1 MGLSGCEFGWYHL
14 SAKLRNLPFRLA
26 SGGHTKSGK
35 TRVITGQD
43 GFRRACLGL
52 RRIEGPGPSKE
63 KGRLVF
69 TSVLMIE
76 KALTS
81 ADVEFVTTL
90 HGDEPVSF
98 HVLLQPRG
106 EQADRLL
113 RAIDD
118 VALGELDEAVREGET
133 PEGEEALS
141 TGRRALEVSLAALRA
156 SGSQAEGRLVD
167 DHPLDALKTMV
178 EEAGADEV
186 IVLTD
191 PHYVEEFFHRD
202 WASRARHKVGVP
214 VLKLFSHSKA

>member
-1 MGLSGCEFGWYHL
+1 M
-14 SAKLRNLPFRLA
+14 
-26 SGGHTKSGK
+26 
-35 TRVITGQD
+35 
-43 GFRRACLGL
+43 
-52 RRIEGPGPSKE
+52 
-63 KGRLVF
+63 F

-98 HVLLQPRG
+98 HVLLEPRG
-106 EQADRLL
+106 DQADRLL

-118 VALGELDEAVREGET
+118 IALGELDDAAREGER
-133 PEGEEALS
+133 PEGEAAKEPAAQALD
-141 TGRRALEVSLAALRA
+141 VSLKALRLA
-156 SGSQAEGRLVD
+156 GCEADGRLVE
-167 DHPLDALKTMV
+167 DHPLDALKALV
-178 EEAGADEV
+178 EETGADEV

-214 VLKLFSHSKA
+214 VLKLFSRSKA

>member
-1 MGLSGCEFGWYHL
+1 M
-14 SAKLRNLPFRLA
+14 
-26 SGGHTKSGK
+26 
-35 TRVITGQD
+35 
-43 GFRRACLGL
+43 
-52 RRIEGPGPSKE
+52 
-63 KGRLVF
+63 F

-90 HGDEPVSF
+90 HGDEPVAF

-118 VALGELDEAVREGET
+118 VALGELDEAVREGGT
-133 PEGEEALS
+133 PEGDEARS
-141 TGRRALEVSLAALRA
+141 MGERALAVSLQALRTT
-156 SGSQAEGRLVD
+156 GDTAEGRLVE
-167 DHPLDALKTMV
+167 DHPLDALRKLV
-178 EEAGADEV
+178 EEVGADEV

>member
-1 MGLSGCEFGWYHL
+1 M
-14 SAKLRNLPFRLA
+14 
-26 SGGHTKSGK
+26 
-35 TRVITGQD
+35 
-43 GFRRACLGL
+43 
-52 RRIEGPGPSKE
+52 
-63 KGRLVF
+63 F

-90 HGDEPVSF
+90 HGDETVAF

-106 EQADRLL
+106 DQADRLL

-118 VALGELDEAVREGET
+118 VALGELDEAARERET
-133 PEGEEALS
+133 PEGADAAAL
-141 TGRRALEVSLAALRA
+141 GVQALEVSLEALQA
-156 SGSQAEGRLVD
+156 SGSHAVGRLIE
-167 DHPLDALKTMV
+167 DHPLDALKALVDETD
-178 EEAGADEV
+178 ADEV

>member
-1 MGLSGCEFGWYHL
+1 M
-14 SAKLRNLPFRLA
+14 
-26 SGGHTKSGK
+26 
-35 TRVITGQD
+35 
-43 GFRRACLGL
+43 
-52 RRIEGPGPSKE
+52 
-63 KGRLVF
+63 F

-81 ADVEFVTTL
+81 ADVEFVTSL
-90 HGDEPVSF
+90 HGDEEVSF

-106 EQADRLL
+106 DQADRLL

-118 VALGELDEAVREGET
+118 VALGELDEVARERDV
-133 PEGEEALS
+133 PEGAAAKDFGE
-141 TGRRALEVSLAALRA
+141 RALEVSLQALRGA
-156 SGSQAEGRLVD
+156 GSGAEGRLIE
-167 DHPLDALKTMV
+167 DHPLDALKALV
-178 EEAGADEV
+178 DEVDADEV

>member
-1 MGLSGCEFGWYHL
+1 M
-14 SAKLRNLPFRLA
+14 
-26 SGGHTKSGK
+26 
-35 TRVITGQD
+35 
-43 GFRRACLGL
+43 
-52 RRIEGPGPSKE
+52 
-63 KGRLVF
+63 F

-81 ADVEFVTTL
+81 ADVEFVTSL
-90 HGDEPVSF
+90 HGDEEVSF

-106 EQADRLL
+106 DQADRLL

-118 VALGELDEAVREGET
+118 VALGELDEVARERDV
-133 PEGEEALS
+133 PEGEAARPFGE
-141 TGRRALEVSLAALRA
+141 RALEVSLQALQAAG
-156 SGSQAEGRLVD
+156 SGAEGRLIE
-167 DHPLDALKTMV
+167 DHPLDALKV
-178 EEAGADEV
+178 LVDEVGADEV

>member
-1 MGLSGCEFGWYHL
+1 M
-14 SAKLRNLPFRLA
+14 
-26 SGGHTKSGK
+26 
-35 TRVITGQD
+35 
-43 GFRRACLGL
+43 
-52 RRIEGPGPSKE
+52 
-63 KGRLVF
+63 F

-76 KALTS
+76 KALTT

-90 HGDEPVSF
+90 HGDEPVAF

-133 PEGEEALS
+133 PEGDEARS
-141 TGRRALEVSLAALRA
+141 MGERALEVSLKALRTT
-156 SGSQAEGRLVD
+156 GDTAEGRLVE
-167 DHPLDALKTMV
+167 DHPLDALKKLV
-178 EEAGADEV
+178 EEVRADEV

>member
-1 MGLSGCEFGWYHL
+1 M
-14 SAKLRNLPFRLA
+14 
-26 SGGHTKSGK
+26 
-35 TRVITGQD
+35 
-43 GFRRACLGL
+43 
-52 RRIEGPGPSKE
+52 
-63 KGRLVF
+63 F

-90 HGDEPVSF
+90 HGDEPVTF

-106 EQADRLL
+106 DQADRLL

-118 VALGELDEAVREGET
+118 VALGEIDEAAKERDV
-133 PEGEEALS
+133 PEGQDA
-141 TGRRALEVSLAALRA
+141 TAPAQQALEVSLTALHNA
-156 SGSQAEGRLVD
+156 GCEATGRLIE
-167 DHPLDALKTMV
+167 DHPLDALKELV
-178 EEAGADEV
+178 DEADADEV

-214 VLKLFSHSKA
+214 VLKLFSHAAD

>member
-1 MGLSGCEFGWYHL
+1 M
-14 SAKLRNLPFRLA
+14 
-26 SGGHTKSGK
+26 
-35 TRVITGQD
+35 
-43 GFRRACLGL
+43 
-52 RRIEGPGPSKE
+52 
-63 KGRLVF
+63 F

-90 HGDEPVSF
+90 HGEEPVFF

-106 EQADRLL
+106 DQADRLL

-118 VALGELDEAVREGET
+118 IALGELDEAAREGET
-133 PEGEEALS
+133 PEGADAQ
-141 TGRRALEVSLAALRA
+141 GAGAQALEVSLIALRSA
-156 SGSQAEGRLVD
+156 GSRAEGRLVE
-167 DHPLDALKTMV
+167 DHPLDSLKSLV
-178 EEAGADEV
+178 AEVGADEV